1 MRSIIITIGD
11 ELLIGQ
17 VMNTNAS
24 FIAEKLTAAGVEV
37 CRMLTVSDD
46 EPEIVK
52 AFEEALPRYD
62 LSIAT
67 GGLGPTHDDVTKKA
81 VCRFFGVDLVPSP
94 EVQRTI
100 EEFLL
105 QRNIPWSQAAEE
117 QTLVPR
123 GAVIIP
129 NRRGTAPGELI
140 ERDHRHLVVLPGV
153 PHEMEGMM
161 EEFVVP
167 FVKERSS
174 GQVIL
179 NRTLKTTGISESAL
193 AERIGAIDQLLARGE
208 RLAFLPSASG
218 VRMRISVTNSDR
230 AAAERR
236 ISEIESVIRARVGK
250 YIYGA
255 DQEELE
261 QVVGAILRE
270 RGLRIAVAESCT
282 GGLIADKI
290 TNVPGSSDYFE
301 RGVVAYSNASKIDLL
316 HVPSRLINQH
326 GAVSQEVAEA
336 MASGIRTVSGVD
348 IGLSTTG
355 IAGPAGGTEEKP
367 VGLVWIGYS
376 DVSRTIA
383 VKFQFGRE
391 RLIIKQRAA
400 QASLEMVRRR
410 LLKIR

>member
-62 LSIAT
+62 LTIAT

-94 EVQRTI
+94 EVRRTI

-153 PHEMEGMM
+153 PHEMEGMV

-336 MASGIRTVSGVD
+336 MATGIRTVSGTD

>member
-129 NRRGTAPGELI
+129 NRRGTAPGELL

-336 MASGIRTVSGVD
+336 MATGIRTVSGTD

>member
-1 MRSIIITIGD
+1 MRCIIITIGD

-17 VMNTNAS
+17 VVNTNAS

-37 CRMLTVSDD
+37 CRMLTVPDD
-46 EPEIVK
+46 ESGIVK

-94 EVQRTI
+94 EVRRSI

-105 QRNIPWSQAAEE
+105 QRNIPWSQAAEM
-117 QTLVPR
+117 QTLVPS

-129 NRRGTAPGELI
+129 NRRGTAPGELL
-140 ERDHRHLVVLPGV
+140 ERDHRYLIVLPGV

-161 EEFVVP
+161 EDFVVP

-193 AERIGAIDQLLARGE
+193 AERIGAIDQLLTPGE

-230 AAAERR
+230 TAAERR
-236 ISEIESVIRARVGK
+236 IGEIESVIRARAGK
-250 YIYGA
+250 YIYGV
-255 DQEELE
+255 DEEELE

-301 RGVVAYSNASKIDLL
+301 RGVVAYSNASKIELL
-316 HVPSRLINQH
+316 HVPSRLIKEH
-326 GAVSQEVAEA
+326 GAVSREVAEA
-336 MASGIRTVSGVD
+336 MARGVRSVSGTD
-348 IGLSTTG
+348 LGLSTTG
-355 IAGPAGGTEEKP
+355 IAGPTGGSDEKP

-376 DVSRTIA
+376 DVSLTTA
-383 VKFQFGRE
+383 LKFQFGRE

-400 QASLEMVRRR
+400 QAGLEMVRRR
-410 LLKIR
+410 LLKIK

>member
-1 MRSIIITIGD
+1 MRGIIITVGD

-17 VMNTNAS
+17 VVNTNAS

-37 CRMLTVSDD
+37 CRILTVPDNES
-46 EPEIVK
+46 EIVK
-52 AFEEALPRYD
+52 AFEEALPNYD
-62 LSIAT
+62 LSIVT

-94 EVQRTI
+94 EVRRTI
-100 EEFLL
+100 EVFLL
-105 QRNIPWSQAAEE
+105 QRRLPWSQAAEE
-117 QTLVPR
+117 QTLVPS

-129 NRRGTAPGELI
+129 NRRGTAPGELL
-140 ERDHRHLVVLPGV
+140 ERDRRHLVVLPGV

-161 EEFVVP
+161 EEFVLP
-167 FVKERSS
+167 FVKKNSS

-193 AERIGAIDQLLARGE
+193 AERIGPIDQLLARGE

-218 VRMRISVTNSDR
+218 VRMRITVTKSDR
-230 AAAERR
+230 TAAEER
-236 ISEIESVIRARVGK
+236 IGGIESVIRARVGK

-255 DQEELE
+255 GEEELE

-270 RGLRIAVAESCT
+270 RGVRIAVAESCT

-301 RGVVAYSNASKIDLL
+301 RGVVAYSNASKIDIL

-336 MASGIRTVSGVD
+336 MATGIRSVSGAD

-355 IAGPAGGTEEKP
+355 IAGPAGGSEEKP

-376 DVSRTIA
+376 DVTRSVAAR
-383 VKFQFGRE
+383 FHFGRE

-400 QASLEMVRRR
+400 QAALEMVRRS
-410 LLKIR
+410 LLKIK